1 MAESYELRV
10 TELSEIEALELQN
23 AIDDNVRAANPI
35 EVTSEPL
42 PSEGMSGDPGLVQ
55 AFMTYAPE
63 AIPALAAALAAW
75 IVAGRKRRTLS
86 GVKFS
91 IGWGG
96 INYSNIELKELEQ
109 TSSGDALK
117 TTLSHLLQNVGG
129 GPAEPKA
136 G

>member
-1 MAESYELRV
+1 MAGSYELRI
-10 TELSEIEALELQN
+10 TDRSEIEALELRN
-23 AIDDNVRAANPI
+23 AIEIHTQAADPI

-42 PSEGMSGDPGLVQ
+42 PSEEVSGDPGLVQ

-75 IVAGRKRRTLS
+75 IVAGRKKRTLR

-91 IGWGG
+91 IGWRG

-109 TSSGDALK
+109 TSSGDTLK
-117 TTLSHLLQNVGG
+117 ATLSHILQNVGG
-129 GPAEPKA
+129 DPADTKS